1 MTPPILDTAD
11 TVTVLA
17 DSVLAVAARADRPPL
32 SIRVAAGEF
41 QIEVTWPERPDASDG
56 AAREPIVATSNGRTR
71 NSDSDLN
78 SGVAANSAIAPTESA
93 AADSDSDTFPLTAS
107 MVGVFYHASE
117 PGADPF
123 VTVGATVV
131 RGQQIGII
139 EAMKLMV
146 PIQADRAGV
155 VEQILVPD
163 ATAVEFGQPLL
174 LLREAGR

>member
-41 QIEVTWPERPDASDG
+41 QIEVTWAELPDLSDG
-56 AAREPIVATSNGRTR
+56 VARKPIVTSNGHVV
-71 NSDSDLN
+71 DSALN
-78 SGVAANSAIAPTESA
+78 SGVAVDSAIARTESG

-146 PIQADRAGV
+146 PIHAERAGV

-174 LLREAGR
+174 LVREAGR

>member
-1 MTPPILDTAD
+1 MTPANLETVD

-41 QIEVTWPERPDASDG
+41 QIEVTWPERVAG
-56 AAREPIVATSNGRTR
+56 AAREPIAATSNGGIWHAGAGPEPGATAG
-71 NSDSDLN
+71 SGGSAPAE
-78 SGVAANSAIAPTESA
+78 SGVTDTDVA
-93 AADSDSDTFPLTAS
+93 TFPLTAS
-107 MVGVFYHASE
+107 MVGVFYHAPE

-123 VTVGATVV
+123 VTVGATVA